1 MYSIDVPAK
10 SSGNTG
16 WFGMNFSASALGVS
30 CVWMKIVLAVRGV
43 WEGSVATVW
52 HSALRFGLFLAF
64 EDVMAGIL
72 VALWNDLGLA
82 GRSANV
88 WVLHGKVDLDS
99 VRERR
104 RRGVVVFMIRW
115 LF

>member
-1 MYSIDVPAK
+1 
-10 SSGNTG
+10 
-16 WFGMNFSASALGVS
+16 MNFSASALGVS
-30 CVWMKIVLAVRGV
+30 CVWIKMLLAVRGV

-52 HSALRFGLFLAF
+52 HSAFRLGLFLAF

-72 VALWNDLGLA
+72 VALWNDLVA

-104 RRGVVVFMIRW
+104 RRGVVVFMIR
-115 LF
+115 